1 MSRWKILFARL
12 GLITVALLLAAAVS
26 SVVVPGMTIDGVT
39 LADVLAGTLLFV
51 LTGWLAFWCGLAC
64 LGFALTVADRLKWRR
79 LHQTDE
85 STADTPNCMTA
96 ILMPVY
102 NEDPEFVFAGL
113 SAMRES
119 LAEAGL
125 TDHFHFYVLSDS
137 TDPDKW
143 IAEEAHLQQLERSS
157 NLPRVFYRH
166 RPKNACR
173 KAGNIADFCQRWGS
187 AYRYMVVLD
196 ADSLMEARTLD
207 EMVRRMEADRRLGIL
222 QTPPLPLGSGSLL
235 SRSQQFIARLCGP
248 ILSVGLAWVSGD
260 GGNYWGHN
268 AIIRID
274 AFTRYCGLSE
284 LPGKKPL
291 GGEILSHDFV
301 EAALMRRAGYKV
313 QLAADLAGSYE
324 QSPTT
329 LTTYTQRDQ
338 RWCQGNLQHTR
349 LIVSKNIPVENR
361 FHFLTGV
368 MAYGSSP
375 LLVMFL
381 LLSPLA
387 FLHAGSTSPVSGWVS
402 ASLFGLVLLLLFLPR
417 MLSYTLAVTNKRL
430 RTGFGGPILLALSTV
445 AELALS
451 VLMAPIMMTFHSL
464 FVWSTL
470 RDRSVEWNSQDRS
483 SDGLSWGAAWSTHWW
498 QTALGL
504 ATLSLSLW
512 LSPML
517 ALWLLPITVGLTLAV
532 PLSVLVSSQKFGERV
547 KRWGLLTVPE
557 ERHRPAIVRRFH
569 RYQCLA
575 ELQPAGPLEFTDF
588 LRNARAVTEHR
599 HLLESTAAEQI
610 APAEVERRVRQWLS
624 SPYDYELSREEKW
637 AILSD
642 PDLLEVCHVGAWSHT
657 APRAKPLAAA
667 SV

>member
-1 MSRWKILFARL
+1 MSRWKLTTARF
-12 GLITVALLLAAAVS
+12 GLVAVALLLAFAVS
-26 SVVVPGMTIDGVT
+26 SVVVPGMTVDGVM
-39 LADVLAGTLLFV
+39 LADLLAGSLLFV
-51 LTGWLAFWCGLAC
+51 LTAWLAFWCGLAC
-64 LGFALTVADRLKWRR
+64 LGFVLTVVDRLKHGR
-79 LHQTDE
+79 HQTAE
-85 STADTPNCMTA
+85 ATPPKPNCMTA

-102 NEDPEFVFAGL
+102 NEDPTFVFAGL

-125 TDHFHFYVLSDS
+125 ADQFHFYVLSDS

-143 IAEEAHLQQLERSS
+143 IAEEAHLNQLPKNPALS
-157 NLPRVFYRH
+157 RVFYRH
-166 RPKNACR
+166 RPKNVCR
-173 KAGNIADFCQRWGS
+173 KAGNIADFCQRWGA

-196 ADSLMEARTLD
+196 ADSLMEARTLA

-222 QTPPLPLGSGSLL
+222 QTPPLPLGTGSLL
-235 SRSQQFIARLCGP
+235 ARSQQFIARLCGP
-248 ILSVGLAWVSGD
+248 ILSVGLSWVSGD

-387 FLHAGSTSPVSGWVS
+387 FIHAGSTSPVSPWVS
-402 ASLFGLVLLLLFLPR
+402 ASLFGLVLFLLFLPR
-417 MLSYTLAVTNKRL
+417 MLSYTLAVTDKRS
-430 RTGFGGPILLALSTV
+430 RNGFGGAFLLAASTLF
-445 AELALS
+445 ELALS
-451 VLMAPIMMTFHSL
+451 VLLAPIMMTFHSL

-470 RDRSVEWNSQDRS
+470 RDKSVEWNSQDRS

-498 QTALGL
+498 QTGLGL
-504 ATLSLSLW
+504 ATLALSAW
-512 LSPML
+512 MSPML
-517 ALWLLPITVGLTLAV
+517 ALWLLPISLGLTLSV
-532 PLSVLVSSQKFGERV
+532 PLAVLVSSQKMGERI

-557 ERHRPAIVRRFH
+557 ESHRPAIVRRFN
-569 RYQCLA
+569 RYQDLA
-575 ELQPAGPLEFTDF
+575 DLQPTGYATFASF
-588 LRNARAVTEHR
+588 LRDAQAVAEHR
-599 HLLESTAAEQI
+599 HLLVTTNAAV
-610 APAEVERRVRQWLS
+610 PASAEMKDRVHDWLASPRRAE
-624 SPYDYELSREEKW
+624 PSRSEKW
-637 AILSD
+637 AVLSD
-642 PDLLEVCHVGAWSHT
+642 PQLLSECHIGVWSAAQKRARVPVGAS
-657 APRAKPLAAA
+657 
-667 SV
+667 